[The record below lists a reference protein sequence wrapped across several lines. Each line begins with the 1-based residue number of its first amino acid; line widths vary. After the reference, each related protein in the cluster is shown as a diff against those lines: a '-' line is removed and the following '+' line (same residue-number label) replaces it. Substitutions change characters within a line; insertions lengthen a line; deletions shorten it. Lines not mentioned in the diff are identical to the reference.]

1 MEDETFIMKKTEDEL
16 WDCLCEAVEAGH
28 GFSLE
33 HGRNNIRTMFMEWM
47 LNREYMVDSMFED
60 EDED

>member
-33 HGRNNIRTMFMEWM
+33 YGAEQHQDDVHGMDVKSRIHGR
-47 LNREYMVDSMFED
+47 LHV
-60 EDED
+60 